1 MKELKINKFLISSI
15 WYLFAIV
22 GGYSIAFIGN
32 IIFTHIMT
40 TNEYGMYTTYYS
52 VVTLICPLVCGNLFI
67 SLQNGFFDFKEDKL
81 NFRSSILFLSIIV
94 FILFSGLFIFIYA
107 ILQKFKIINISFC
120 IVLFALLH
128 AYTFFV
134 INYFNTYEN
143 LEGKF
148 KTRSLLIF
156 LQNVLPVFLSVLL
169 ILLIGKNGYF
179 ERIIGSITPLFIIS
193 IFLILFILKGR
204 NKLINKKYFSY
215 ALKISIPSVL
225 GSISSLIMSNADNIM
240 ITSMVNAEATAVYG
254 FMYNIGNVLVVI
266 LSAVEASV
274 SAWIY
279 NALDTKRTAAAKS
292 GQKWYYAFFILIIS
306 ILLMIFPEFIKFFTP
321 NEYWDFRYISPFV
334 FACSLS
340 VVNTL
345 HCNIINFN
353 KKTGQVSFCVL
364 VSAIL
369 NVVLNYI
376 FIKKFGSVAA
386 AYTSLF
392 SMLLQ
397 SILFRFIL
405 RKISKNIFSD
415 FYTIFFLICIFVLC
429 FFFNFLYTNIM
440 LRYLFYLIIIF
451 SILII
456 ILTYR
461 KKIFELIK
469 S

>member
-52 VVTLICPLVCGNLFI
+52 IVSLAGPFICGNLFVG
-67 SLQNGFFDFKEDKL
+67 LQNGYFDFKENRK
-81 NFRSSILFLSIIV
+81 NYRASVFFLSFIIFCITSLLSV
-94 FILFSGLFIFIYA
+94 FICFSLNKLFSFNKSLIFLFI
-107 ILQKFKIINISFC
+107 
-120 IVLFALLH
+120 ALLH
-128 AYTFFV
+128 SYLFFI
-134 INYFNTYEN
+134 INYYNTYEN

-156 LQNVLPVFLSVLL
+156 LQNVLPVFLSILL

-204 NKLINKKYFSY
+204 NKLINKNYFSY

-254 FMYNIGNVLVVI
+254 FMYNIGNVLVVL

-279 NALDTKRTAAAKS
+279 NALDTNRTSAAKS
-292 GQKWYYAFFILIIS
+292 GQKWYFAFFILIIS
-306 ILLMIFPEFIKFFTP
+306 LLLMIFPEFIKFFTP
-321 NEYWDFRYISPFV
+321 SEYWDFRYISPFV
-334 FACSLS
+334 FSCSLS

-369 NVVLNYI
+369 NVLLNYI

-386 AYTSLF
+386 AYTSLICT
-392 SMLLQ
+392 LLQ
-397 SILFRFIL
+397 TILL
-405 RKISKNIFSD
+405 RIVLKKICANIFSD
-415 FYTIFFLICIFVLC
+415 LYSLLYILFIMILCLVFSFTYNNVLI
-429 FFFNFLYTNIM
+429 
-440 LRYLFYLIIIF
+440 RYAVYSSI
-451 SILII
+451 ILILG
-456 ILTYR
+456 ILILMNKEKLR
-461 KKIFELIK
+461 ELIK
-469 S
+469 R